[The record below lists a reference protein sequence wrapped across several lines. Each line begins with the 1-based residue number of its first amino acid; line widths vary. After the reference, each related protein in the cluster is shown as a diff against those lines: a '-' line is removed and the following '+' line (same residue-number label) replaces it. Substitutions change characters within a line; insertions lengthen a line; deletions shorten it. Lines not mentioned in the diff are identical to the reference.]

1 MRDATIA
8 RNYADAL
15 LSLARKG
22 EDPHG
27 WGRMTREIADAV
39 GRDPKLHRFLES
51 PRVSVE
57 QKNEVLGKA
66 FQDRYP
72 RLLVRYVQ
80 TLVRK
85 GRQMLLPQIVTEYFN
100 LLDEAEGRVHASV
113 TVAREPSA
121 ADVDAMAAQLSRVLG
136 KQVVPHVAVNPAILG
151 GVVVKVGDTVMDGS
165 VRRRLALLRGRL
177 ERSRMA
183 LG

>member
-8 RNYADAL
+8 RNYADVL

-27 WGRMTREIADAV
+27 WGRMARELADAV
-39 GRDPKLHRFLES
+39 ERDVKLRRFLES
-51 PRVSVE
+51 PRLSAE
-57 QKNEVLGKA
+57 RKSEVLAKA
-66 FQDRYP
+66 FQDRFP
-72 RLLVRYVQ
+72 RVLVRFLQ
-80 TLVRK
+80 TLVAK

-100 LLDEAEGRVHASV
+100 LLDEAEGRVHARV
-113 TVAREPSA
+113 TVARAPSA
-121 ADVDAMAAQLSRVLG
+121 DEEAAIAAQLSRSLG

-165 VRRRLALLRGRL
+165 VRRRLSLLRT
-177 ERSRMA
+177 RMA
-183 LG
+183 AR